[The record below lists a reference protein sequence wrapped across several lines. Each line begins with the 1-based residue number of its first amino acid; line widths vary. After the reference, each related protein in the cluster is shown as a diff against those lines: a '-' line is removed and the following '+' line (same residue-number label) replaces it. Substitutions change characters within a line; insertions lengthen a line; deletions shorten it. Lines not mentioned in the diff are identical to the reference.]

1 MEDKAA
7 TPVPAEKGGDLQT
20 EASDQNVITAEEVQ
34 VKGDQKQ
41 ADIEALT
48 RDMFTKLTDYVRG
61 DLASTAE
68 DYKLLE
74 QMNKVTTKKYTD
86 MKQMAIDLE
95 NGMKE
100 LNEKYSSLQQ
110 YLDQIDQIEENTAN
124 LEQAALRLDAY
135 SKRLGRVLRESFK
148 RQLKPTFVI
157 FFGLNLI
164 HALVA
169 LLMPPLL
176 RSSCKQ
182 ELAKKP
188 SLAYQSCKPTEVS
201 LLDSYFNVHDYELS
215 IVNNS
220 VLNWTTYI
228 NLGVT

>member
-135 SKRLGRVLRESFK
+135 SKRLEAKFK
-148 RQLKPTFVI
+148 QLEK
-157 FFGLNLI
+157 
-164 HALVA
+164 
-169 LLMPPLL
+169 
-176 RSSCKQ
+176 R
-182 ELAKKP
+182 
-188 SLAYQSCKPTEVS
+188 
-201 LLDSYFNVHDYELS
+201 
-215 IVNNS
+215 
-220 VLNWTTYI
+220 
-228 NLGVT
+228 